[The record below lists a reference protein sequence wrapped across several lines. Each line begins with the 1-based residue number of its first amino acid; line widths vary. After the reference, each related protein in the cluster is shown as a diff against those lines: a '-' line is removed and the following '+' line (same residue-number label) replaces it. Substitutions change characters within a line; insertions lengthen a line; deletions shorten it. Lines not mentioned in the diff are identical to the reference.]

1 MKQYDIYLVNLDP
14 TVGSEIKKIRPCVI
28 ISPDEMNKYL
38 RTVQVAPLTTSSR
51 QYPWRIDIVFKR
63 KKGTIATDQLRTID
77 KQRLVKKMGALDTDH
92 IRQLKSILHEML
104 IA

>member
-14 TVGSEIKKIRPCVI
+14 TIGSEIQKTRPCVI
-28 ISPDEMNKYL
+28 ISPDDMNKYL
-38 RTVQVAPLTTSSR
+38 RTVQVAPMTTSPR
-51 QYPWRIDIVFKR
+51 EYPWRVTIVFRR
-63 KKGTIATDQLRTID
+63 KKGAIAPDQIRTID
-77 KQRLVKKMGALDTDH
+77 KQRLVKKVGALDTDY